1 LAWLVSSGIVNPGKG
16 TPDEN
21 VEQSNQP
28 PVLFIAYSKKDK
40 EFFNQLK
47 IHLNV
52 LNALCVADVWD
63 DTQIM
68 PGNDWR
74 EEIKRSLSRAR
85 VAILLVSE
93 NFLANDFILKQE
105 LPALDQAASEK
116 RLSIYWILV
125 SECTWQL
132 VPAIERIQSAIPGNP
147 SLTSMS
153 YEDRNKVLVNIVK
166 QIHEYLTTVK
176 QASDSGQIP
185 KEPNPSPL
193 IPTYP
198 PSLAPIPATRGWLVR
213 DGNEWRKET
222 KKIKVNG
229 YKEQLADGIAI
240 TMIQIPKGQFLMGSP
255 TDEAHRSSD
264 EGPQRKVSLRSFFM
278 AQTPVTQAQWNKV
291 VLFPKQELDLEP
303 TPLSNIEGQLPVEKV
318 SWHSAMEFCRRLSKK
333 YGRDY
338 TLPSEAQWEYACRAG
353 TTTPFAFGNNLTP
366 ELANYDAGVS
376 YADGPTRE
384 RLQQITPVGSFPAN
398 AWGLQEMHGNVL
410 EWCLDVWHEHYQGA
424 PIDGSAWLTGASSRL
439 LRGGSWYDFQSN
451 CRSAFR
457 IHMGSD
463 DVRDDVGFR
472 VVCLCDNVP

>member
-1 LAWLVSSGIVNPGKG
+1 MSSGIVNPGKG

-93 NFLANDFILKQE
+93 NFLANDFILEQE

-278 AQTPVTQAQWNKV
+278 AQTPVTQAQWEVVAGWPKV
-291 VLFPKQELDLEP
+291 SIGLHPHPSRFKG
-303 TPLSNIEGQLPVEKV
+303 NNRPVEKV
-318 SWHSAMEFCRRLSKK
+318 NWLEAIEFCERLRQQF
-333 YGRDY
+333 GREY
-338 TLPSEAQWEYACRAG
+338 TLPSEEEWEYACRAG
-353 TTTPFAFGNNLTP
+353 TSSPFGYGDTLTSQ
-366 ELANYDAGVS
+366 LANYHCHYTYSKQLGVS
-376 YADGPTRE
+376 GSEQDMSKGHRGTTE
-384 RLQQITPVGSFPAN
+384 VGSFPSN
-398 AWGLQEMHGNVL
+398 AWGLQDFHGNVW
-410 EWCLDVWHEHYQGA
+410 EWCREPDPPRNPSRAE
-424 PIDGSAWLTGASSRL
+424 DGYEARRRF
-439 LRGGSWYDFQSN
+439 LRGGSWADAPSWL
-451 CRSAFR
+451 RSACRKKELKISRRYYF
-457 IHMGSD
+457 
-463 DVRDDVGFR
+463 GFR
-472 VVCLCDNVP
+472 VACLITTTR